1 MSVRPPIG
9 QLAKEGAL
17 VDLPLNRRE
26 ALGVLGAAGAISS
39 ALAPDLARADLPP
52 ALPPPEPSRRVVG
65 RMTGAQ
71 AAVAALCVECA
82 PCIFGVPGAQNN
94 EFWDAMKSAGMPYL
108 LVTNEASASV
118 MADGSARATG
128 NVGVF
133 SVVPGP
139 GLTNSLTG
147 IGEALLDSVP
157 IVGLITDVDRRPDA
171 PSFQVHSTA
180 STPVLRPLCKAVF
193 EVKHPSQIPALIH
206 DAFRVARA
214 GEPGPVAV
222 VLPFPFLTQ
231 TWEYDGVPPPPYPVA
246 FDESAYRRAVGLLSD
261 RRSKVGIYAGMGC
274 LDVGPALAC
283 AAEILQAPVA
293 TSVSGKGAISDSHP
307 LAVGWGYGAQ
317 GTRTAEKAFK
327 EVDIVLAVGVKY
339 SENST
344 ASFNIPEHDKVI
356 HVDANPANI
365 GRNVPACVGVNADSR
380 LFFDRLIG
388 DAPSIRRPANPGLV
402 RRIAHFREQDRREH
416 EKEKITQG
424 VDPMLFLLQLRC
436 ALGPDELIFVDVT
449 ASSHWAAEAIELSGP
464 RRYFTPANNQSMGWA
479 IPAALG
485 AQKVRPDRVVASIS
499 GDGCFL
505 MSGLEM
511 STAARAGL
519 PVKFFVLDDG
529 TYHYMQMLQE
539 PTFRRTTATE
549 IARVDYAHFAA
560 AMGLAYNVID
570 QNANLPGGVAL
581 AIGHPGPILTRVVIS
596 YEGREIRW
604 LGAAKSS
611 YIRHLPTDQKLRMAG
626 RIAGRSLERHP
637 END

>member
-1 MSVRPPIG
+1 
-9 QLAKEGAL
+9 
-17 VDLPLNRRE
+17 
-26 ALGVLGAAGAISS
+26 
-39 ALAPDLARADLPP
+39 
-52 ALPPPEPSRRVVG
+52 
-65 RMTGAQ
+65 MTGAQ
-71 AAVAALCVECA
+71 AAVAALCRECV
-82 PCIFGVPGAQNN
+82 PCVFGVPGAQNN

-128 NVGVF
+128 GVGVF

-157 IVGLITDVDRRPDA
+157 IVGLVTDVDRRAGA
-171 PSFQVHSTA
+171 PAFQVHSTPNA
-180 STPVLRPLCKAVF
+180 PVLRPLCKAVL
-193 EVKHPSQIPALIH
+193 EAKHPAQVPFLIH
-206 DAFRVARA
+206 DAFRIARA

-222 VLPFPFLTQ
+222 VLPFHLLTEI
-231 TWEYDGVPPPPYPVA
+231 WDYDGVAPPPYPA
-246 FDESAYRRAVGLLSD
+246 PFDEPAYRRAIGVLSD
-261 RRSKVGIYAGMGC
+261 RRARVGIYAGMGC

-283 AAEILQAPVA
+283 ASEILQAPVA
-293 TSVSGKGAISDSHP
+293 TSVSGKGAIPDAHP

-317 GTRTAEKAFK
+317 GTRAAEKAFK
-327 EVDIVLAVGVKY
+327 EVDVVLAVGVKY

-344 ASFNIPEHDKVI
+344 ASYNIPRHDKLI
-356 HVDANPANI
+356 HVDANPSNI

-380 LFFDRLIG
+380 VFLARLIQ
-388 DAPSIRRPANPGLV
+388 DADAVRRPANPGLV
-402 RRIAHFREQDRREH
+402 RRIAHYRNLDRRENSR
-416 EKEKITQG
+416 ERITQG

-449 ASSHWAAEAIELSGP
+449 AATHWASEAIDVAGP

-485 AQKVRPDRVVASIS
+485 AQKVRPDRIVAAIS

-529 TYHYMQMLQE
+529 AYHYMQMLQE

-549 IARVDYAHFAA
+549 LARVDFAHYAAS
-560 AMGLAYNVID
+560 MGLAYNVIE
-570 QNANLPGGVAL
+570 QNADLP
-581 AIGHPGPILTRVVIS
+581 
-596 YEGREIRW
+596 
-604 LGAAKSS
+604 
-611 YIRHLPTDQKLRMAG
+611 AG
-626 RIAGRSLERHP
+626 RRHGRSATPGRS
-637 END
+637 